1 MKFVHT
7 NIVARDWR
15 GLARFYGDVFG
26 CEIVQPER
34 DLKGEWL
41 DMLTGL
47 TGAHIR
53 GAHLRLPGY
62 EDGQGPTLEIFQYDT
77 NAPANVP
84 AINEPGF
91 AHIAF
96 AVEDVGAC
104 VDEILSHGGGL
115 LGEIVETKVGER
127 TLNVAYAR
135 DIEGN
140 FIEIQRWE

>member
-15 GLARFYGDVFG
+15 KLAEFYVAVFG
-26 CEIVQPER
+26 CEMLKPKR

-41 DMLTGL
+41 DRLTGL
-47 TGAHIR
+47 KDAHIQ

-62 EDGQGPTLEIFQYDT
+62 ADGEGPTLEVFQYDAS
-77 NAPANVP
+77 APADRPP

-96 AVEDVGAC
+96 GVEDVVAC
-104 VDEILSHGGGL
+104 ADTIIGHGGAL
-115 LGEIVETKVGER
+115 LGEIIK
-127 TLNVAYAR
+127 AR
-135 DIEGN
+135 V
-140 FIEIQRWE
+140 